1 MAAGVAHHVWRIDE
15 IVDCWDRD
23 TPHLEGRFKD
33 VREVLH
39 GLGEMVGV
47 DPLVHPLHALA
58 LYIPRLLSLAP
69 R

>member
-1 MAAGVAHHVWRIDE
+1 
-15 IVDCWDRD
+15 
-23 TPHLEGRFKD
+23 
-33 VREVLH
+33 VLH